1 MALLTTCCLVL
12 YLTAALSETRGA
24 PPATQLWKNGRNE
37 NDASVSVNLTHV
49 VHEVSNQFL
58 SVTIGAGAISSN
70 WKVINF
76 TSPRVVNMAKALSP
90 AMLRV
95 GGTSEDFILFENK
108 EIDKGNNPTGCA
120 GEPCLPKPQRNFTL
134 NTTQWDEVN
143 TFVIAASWDFIYGLN
158 ILLRHPWPNGSWD
171 SSNAEQLMDYTVSK
185 GYQVNWELGN
195 GMV

>member
-1 MALLTTCCLVL
+1 MALLTTYCLVL
-12 YLTAALSETRGA
+12 SLAAALSETRSA

-58 SVTIGAGAISSN
+58 SVTIDAGAISSN
-70 WKVINF
+70 WEVINF
-76 TSPRVVNMAKALSP
+76 TSPRVVNMAEALSP

-108 EIDKGNNPTGCA
+108 EIDQGKGPTGRA
-120 GEPCLPKPQRNFTL
+120 RLPPPDRSNFTL

-143 TFVIAASWDFIYGLN
+143 TFVMAASWDFIYGLN
-158 ILLRHPWPNGSWD
+158 ILLRHP
-171 SSNAEQLMDYTVSK
+171 
-185 GYQVNWELGN
+185 
-195 GMV
+195 